1 MTSMTSR
8 NEMFTAK
15 PRHYLVKNL
24 VIVVMTA
31 GLTFGF
37 ILHSLHPTAKS
48 AVKPVPAVC
57 LAQQ

>member
-1 MTSMTSR
+1 
-8 NEMFTAK
+8 MFTAE

-48 AVKPVPAVC
+48 AAKAGVPAVC
-57 LAQQ
+57 LAQR